1 MNNENILNDSEES
14 PLIVTLEDEDG
25 VEHLFELLDSYTLND
40 VEYRALVPYF
50 ETEQDLIESDGE
62 LLVLKVVNQD
72 GNDYLNIIEDKE
84 EFDKITKIFID
95 RLSDTFDFI
104 D

>member
-1 MNNENILNDSEES
+1 MNSESVLNDSEES
-14 PLIVTLEDEDG
+14 PLILTLEDEDG
-25 VEHLFELLDSYTLND
+25 TEHLFELLDSHIID
-40 VEYRALVPYF
+40 DIEYRALVPYF

-84 EFDKITKIFID
+84 EFDKVTKIFVD